1 MVGVSKLMP
10 RILIVD
16 DEADIRSLVKEILEV
31 SGYAVD
37 EAQDGNAA
45 MRAMERARADLVITD
60 MLMPDKEGLET
71 MREIRSGFPGV
82 KIIAI
87 SGGGLIGPESY
98 LTLAKSL
105 GADRTFTKP
114 FDLNA
119 ILQAIEE
126 LIGPGDV

>member
-1 MVGVSKLMP
+1 MS

-16 DEADIRSLVKEILEV
+16 DEANIRSLIKEILEAN
-31 SGYAVD
+31 GYDVD
-37 EAQDGNAA
+37 EACDGNAA
-45 MRAMERARADLVITD
+45 LKSMNDVRADLVITD

-71 MREIRSGFPGV
+71 MREIRSEHPGV

-114 FDLNA
+114 FDLHDVLN
-119 ILQAIEE
+119 AIEE
-126 LIGPGDV
+126 LVGEGK

>member
-1 MVGVSKLMP
+1 MP

-16 DEADIRSLVKEILEV
+16 DEAEIRSLMKEILEGN
-31 SGYAVD
+31 GYEVD
-37 EAQDGNAA
+37 EAPDGNEAVRSMAA
-45 MRAMERARADLVITD
+45 ARADLVITD

-71 MREIRSGFPGV
+71 MREIRSSHPDV

-114 FDLNA
+114 FDLHEV
-119 ILQAIEE
+119 LGAIEE
-126 LIGPGDV
+126 LIGAGK